1 MGRIG
6 KPEYVNSEDKIMK
19 YHRLTEDEKYIIT
32 EWKYEG
38 DYAIYNDQPYDEQKK
53 KGWGLPIQKI
63 FYSHSMKEVNL

>member
-1 MGRIG
+1 
-6 KPEYVNSEDKIMK
+6 MK